1 MEATQLQEQLY
12 LVQHL
17 KYNAMKIKT
26 IFNSKIIITA
36 CLTVALAGCTT
47 LNEEVLDEVLVGQP
61 SSSINALAA
70 VYDRLGEDTFTNAG
84 GMLAMQEHTSDVS
97 ILPTRG
103 SDWGDGGKW
112 RAMHEFTW
120 APDNA
125 VITDNYSR
133 ITNGITRS
141 LVAIKTIT
149 DGNDEQKEL
158 LLAEAKG
165 MLAFYTYHTMDLYG
179 QAPYRD
185 PLVTG
190 APIQVLQS
198 ADGIDKLIT
207 DVETVLPN
215 LANMGLQRTH
225 NGRFTKEA
233 AYALLSTMYLNRAVL
248 KDRYNAT
255 SSFNFSEAAVSG
267 GGSDMDRVIYYTSL
281 LIDSGRFTLASNY
294 FDNFSINNNGATEL
308 IFAITQKIDNLHN
321 GSNDL
326 AYNSM
331 ERNQRCS
338 PTNRGTNAS
347 CLTPE
352 FYASWEGHHNDP
364 RFSRKYQYADG
375 TWFMNDGTDVS
386 VPFVTGSI
394 SGVNQP
400 WFHFNRGIQAGQQY
414 GPKLTSTGAF
424 ELTSD
429 GRVKVSAL
437 VCEKSATTPMV
448 FTPELNFD
456 NPTQAV
462 FAQNQI
468 NRGTRCFK
476 FEFDPQAG
484 NGASNVDIPLYRLGG
499 IYTMRAEAYL
509 RKGNNGAALADINL
523 LRTARTR
530 ESLYG
535 NVPGAA
541 ITSIDMDIL
550 FREIGF
556 EMYWEMW
563 RRPQMVRFGKFDA
576 ARPTSAKPAS
586 QPFRRVFPIPQRVM
600 DVNKQITQNFGY

>member
-1 MEATQLQEQLY
+1 
-12 LVQHL
+12 
-17 KYNAMKIKT
+17 MKLRK

-36 CLTVALAGCTT
+36 CLTVVLAGCTT
-47 LNEEVLDEVLVGQP
+47 LDEQVLDEVLIGQP
-61 SSSINALAA
+61 SSSINALSAA
-70 VYDRLGEDTFTNAG
+70 YDRLGEDTFTNAG

-125 VITDNYSR
+125 VITDNFER

-141 LVAIKTIT
+141 LVAIKAIT
-149 DGNDEQKEL
+149 DGEDPQKEL

-165 MLAFYTYHTMDLYG
+165 LLAFYTYHTLDLYG

-185 PLVTG
+185 PLVAG
-190 APIQVLQS
+190 APTQMLQ
-198 ADGIDKLIT
+198 AGDAIDNLIL
-207 DVETVLPN
+207 DVEAIIPQ
-215 LANMGLQRTH
+215 LADLGQQRTH
-225 NGRFTKEA
+225 NGRFTKQA
-233 AYALLSTMYLNRAVL
+233 AYALLSTMYLNRAVF

-255 SSFNFSEAAVSG
+255 SSFNFTEAAVSG
-267 GGSDMDRVIYYTSL
+267 GGTDMDRVIYYTSL

-294 FDNFSINNNGATEL
+294 FSNFDINNSGAPEL
-308 IFAITQKIDNLHN
+308 IFAIVQKIDNKHN

-331 ERNQRCS
+331 ERNQRVS

-386 VPFVTGSI
+386 VPAVTATI
-394 SGVNQP
+394 SGVSQP
-400 WFHFNRGIQAGQQY
+400 WFHFNRGIQVGQQY
-414 GPKLTSTGAF
+414 GPKLTSGAAF
-424 ELTSD
+424 EMVG
-429 GRVKVSAL
+429 GRIKVSPL
-437 VCEKSATTPMV
+437 VCEKSVTTPMD
-448 FTPELNFD
+448 FTPDLNFD

-462 FAQNQI
+462 LPTSQI

-509 RKGNNGAALADINL
+509 RKGDNGAALADINM
-523 LRTARTR
+523 LRTSRTR
-530 ESLYG
+530 ESLYA
-535 NVPGAA
+535 NAPGIA
-541 ITSIDMDIL
+541 IPSIDMDIL

-576 ARPTSAKPAS
+576 ARMTSAKPAS
-586 QPFRRVFPIPQRVM
+586 QPFRRVFPIPQQVM
-600 DVNKQITQNFGY
+600 DVNRGLTQNFGYN